1 MQASQVVHAALA
13 FAGEHPVAQSSFLVL
28 LEAPDV
34 LALCWLLADVQ
45 RDRLRAVAF
54 YEPDLNDE
62 LTAVALE
69 GAAARL
75 CRKFHLLF
83 EKSSEGGETT

>member
-1 MQASQVVHAALA
+1 M
-13 FAGEHPVAQSSFLVL
+13 L
-28 LEAPDV
+28 LQAPDV
-34 LALCWLLADVQ
+34 LALCWLLADSQ
-45 RDRLRAVAF
+45 REGLRAVAF
-54 YEPDLNDE
+54 YEPDLGNE

-83 EKSSEGGETT
+83 EEKGGEQE